1 MKRIIT
7 CLFALMFVIAS
18 QSQNDLNQLIKNNK
32 IELENSNSWAV
43 SAGFSN
49 FVMHGD
55 LRSIGT
61 GNLGNFWNFGMYAY
75 VDKMF
80 NPLLG
85 LEFKVNYSK
94 ISGGA
99 QYFSDVYDI
108 LYLNKTK
115 ITNNLFFK
123 GAAYGA
129 ELNMI
134 VSFSN
139 LYIANADKW
148 HVTGYFGAGYHQY
161 DSALYEKLPNGSNEL
176 LVDFGKNPA
185 RNSVNEAS
193 SIYLSAQLGLKY
205 RINKRVDIEFRPSW
219 YFNYEDHLDATISNK
234 QDWETFFVTHI
245 GVVVKL
251 GKRKVFT
258 IWGDDKKKDED
269 DKFKIVDTDKDGVI
283 DELDDDPNTPIGV
296 LVYGNGT
303 PIDSD
308 QDGVPDYLDKCPFE
322 KGRADNDGCPFI
334 GDKDRDGIPDRDDKC
349 PETKGLEKFEGCPDA
364 NSLRIT
370 ELVTVMSYSKNI
382 YFNTDSNSIR
392 SGFYYTMLD
401 DVAEIMLKNKDV
413 TFSVYGYTDNVGSE
427 DYNLKLSERRANEA
441 RNYLIERGVEADRV
455 FAKGFGKTNPKY
467 SNDTA
472 QGKQL
477 NRRVEIKS
485 VGYYESKTK
494 LKVEDVNKN

>member
-1 MKRIIT
+1 MKRSLFFLFVSLFT
-7 CLFALMFVIAS
+7 CTIF
-18 QSQNDLNQLIKNNK
+18 SQNNLNDIIKNNK

-43 SAGFSN
+43 SAGLSN

-61 GNLGNFWNFGMYAY
+61 GNLGNFWNFGAYAY
-75 VDKMF
+75 IDKMF

-108 LYLNKTK
+108 LYLNQQK

-123 GAAYGA
+123 GTAYGA
-129 ELNMI
+129 ELNFI
-134 VSFSN
+134 LSFSN

-161 DSALYEKLPNGSNEL
+161 DSALYEKLPNGSNNL
-176 LVDFGKNPA
+176 LIDFGKNPA
-185 RNSVNEAS
+185 RNSINEAS

-205 RINKRVDIEFRPSW
+205 RINKRVDLEFRPSW

-234 QDWETFFVTHI
+234 QDWETFFVTHV

-251 GKRKVFT
+251 GKKKVFT
-258 IWGDDKKKDED
+258 IWGDNKKEPEN
-269 DKFKIVDTDKDGVI
+269 KFKIVDTDKDGVI
-283 DELDDDPNTPIGV
+283 DELDNDPNTPLGV
-296 LVYGNGT
+296 QVYGNGT
-303 PIDSD
+303 PVDSD
-308 QDGVPDYLDKCPFE
+308 QDGVPDYIDKCVFE
-322 KGRADNDGCPFI
+322 KGRVDNDGCPFI
-334 GDKDRDGIPDRDDKC
+334 GDKDRDGIPDREDKC
-349 PETKGLEKFEGCPDA
+349 PEVKGLERFEGCPDA
-364 NSLRIT
+364 NSLRVT

-413 TFSVYGYTDNVGSE
+413 TFSVSGYTDNIGSK
-427 DYNLKLSERRANEA
+427 DYNLKLSERRSNEA
-441 RNYLIERGVEADRV
+441 RNYLIERGVEADRIS
-455 FAKGFGKTNPKY
+455 AKGYGKENPKY
-467 SNDTA
+467 SNSTA

-494 LKVEDVNKN
+494 LKVESINKN

>member
-1 MKRIIT
+1 MKRI
-7 CLFALMFVIAS
+7 LFFLFVSLFSCTIYS
-18 QSQNDLNQLIKNNK
+18 QTNLNDIIKNNK

-61 GNLGNFWNFGMYAY
+61 GNLGNFWNFGAYAY
-75 VDKMF
+75 IDKMF

-108 LYLNKTK
+108 LYLNQQK

-123 GAAYGA
+123 GTAYGA
-129 ELNMI
+129 ELNFI
-134 VSFSN
+134 LSFSN

-176 LVDFGKNPA
+176 LIDFGKNPA
-185 RNSVNEAS
+185 RNSINEAS
-193 SIYLSAQLGLKY
+193 SIYLSAQLGVKY
-205 RINKRVDIEFRPSW
+205 RINKRVDLEFRPSW

-234 QDWETFFVTHI
+234 QDWETFFVTHV

-251 GKRKVFT
+251 GKKKVFT
-258 IWGDDKKKDED
+258 IWGDNKKEPEN
-269 DKFKIVDTDKDGVI
+269 KFKIVDTDKDGVI
-283 DELDDDPNTPIGV
+283 DELDNDPNTPLGV
-296 LVYGNGT
+296 QVYGNGT
-303 PIDSD
+303 PVDSD
-308 QDGVPDYLDKCPFE
+308 QDGVPDYIDKCIFE
-322 KGRADNDGCPFI
+322 KGRVDNDGCPFI
-334 GDKDRDGIPDRDDKC
+334 GDKDRDGIPDREDKC
-349 PETKGLEKFEGCPDA
+349 PEVKGLERFEGCPDA
-364 NSLRIT
+364 NSLRVT

-401 DVAEIMLKNKDV
+401 DVAEIMLKNRDV
-413 TFSVYGYTDNVGSE
+413 TFSVSGFTDNIGSE
-427 DYNLKLSERRANEA
+427 DYNLKLSERRSNEA
-441 RNYLIERGVEADRV
+441 RNYLIERGVEADRIS
-455 FAKGFGKTNPKY
+455 AKGYGKVNPKY
-467 SNDTA
+467 SNSTA